1 MRVVDFHY
9 AMCNVCLLI
18 TLIFSLTWEVI
29 VIPDVMLAVKD
40 TEILLIGGGVQ
51 TSNSFMDNLPDT
63 MKLDLYTLIFVI
75 LLVTLL
81 FFFMKYVCF
90 KPIMKIVD
98 EREAAIRDGAV
109 KLAEA
114 IALVEQRQND
124 YSSSLRKLRVKAIE
138 YRKELSIATA
148 STKKDLLDQ
157 ARRDSQKQLEG
168 AIAELNILKE
178 SSKAELMT
186 HVDTLSESLI
196 QHLIRQV

>member
-1 MRVVDFHY
+1 M
-9 AMCNVCLLI
+9 
-18 TLIFSLTWEVI
+18 
-29 VIPDVMLAVKD
+29 IPDVMLAVKD